1 MSRLTKTEP
10 YVRILFAA
18 LIALTIPLPV
28 LSAEVEIRMV
38 QAMQS
43 DGLWK
48 FKITVYHPDS
58 GADHMYNSVAIFTP
72 DETRIGYAEI
82 PTPSIGADT
91 VTTQVLNVDIPEE
104 LDYIV
109 IRGKCTDYS
118 GAQDGI
124 MIALR

>member
-1 MSRLTKTEP
+1 VKLL
-10 YVRILFAA
+10 IAA
-18 LIALTIPLPV
+18 LIALTIPLPA

-48 FKITVYHPDS
+48 FKVTVYHPDT
-58 GADHMYNSVAIFTP
+58 GADHMYNSLAIFSP

-82 PTPSIGADT
+82 PTPSIGAEN
-91 VTTQVLNVDIPEE
+91 VTTQVLNVDIPEDF
-104 LDYIV
+104 DYII
-109 IRGKCTDYS
+109 IRGKCNDY
-118 GAQDGI
+118 GWAQDGV